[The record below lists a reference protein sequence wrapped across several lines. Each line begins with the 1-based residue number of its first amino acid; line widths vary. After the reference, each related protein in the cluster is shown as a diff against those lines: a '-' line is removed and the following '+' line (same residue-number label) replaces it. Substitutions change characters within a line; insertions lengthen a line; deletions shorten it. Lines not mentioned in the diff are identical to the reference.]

1 MKGILGLLTGIFL
14 SVLSADLLYLYYAG
28 TWREPIRWIEA
39 SEIVMLYIIFVLGI
53 VQVVVATKGLKW
65 LIRN

>member
-1 MKGILGLLTGIFL
+1 MKRILGLLTGIFL

-53 VQVVVATKGLKW
+53 IQIVVVTKELKYAG
-65 LIRN
+65 I